1 MAIRLIVTFRAQ
13 AGKGGEF
20 AEAFA
25 PQMRAS
31 RGEAGCEQYD
41 LFRAEDDPEHLVLL
55 ERWADQA
62 ALDAHIAVLRARA
75 PSPTAAFRVDDSV
88 VERYEGR

>member
-13 AGKGGEF
+13 PGKGENF

-25 PQMRAS
+25 PLIR
-31 RGEAGCEQYD
+31 EARKEKGCGQYD
-41 LFRAEDDPEHLVLL
+41 LFRSQDDPEHLVLL

-62 ALDAHIAVLRARA
+62 SLDAHSAAMQARG
-75 PSPTAAFRVDDSV
+75 PSPTAPFRLGNPTM
-88 VERYEGR
+88 ERYEC